1 MHLTEKLLAWFQP
14 YISETQVNKITSTN
28 TKVQY
33 MFSTQEGFIDRLTQM
48 YRDTKEEKTV
58 VQKIYAL
65 KQTKS
70 AMNYTIEFQSLAVQ
84 INWNNKAF
92 MAQYLEGLK
101 PKVLDVLIL
110 MNNPNTI
117 KELINKVVQIDN
129 RIY

>member
-1 MHLTEKLLAWFQP
+1 
-14 YISETQVNKITSTN
+14 
-28 TKVQY
+28 
-33 MFSTQEGFIDRLTQM
+33 
-48 YRDTKEEKTV
+48 
-58 VQKIYAL
+58 
-65 KQTKS
+65 
-70 AMNYTIEFQSLAVQ
+70 MNYTIEFQSLAVQ